1 MNVAARTTLASR
13 EDILTQI
20 GAILASIAGVMT
32 FARNRGEATDV
43 ELPAI
48 ILLDGREDIVDNR
61 VAQMKS
67 VRMPPAVFRLQPQ
80 IFVILRQRDDA
91 TNLTLDGHDA
101 PIGPELS
108 YWRDAVLA
116 ALINDPVL
124 IDMLGTTGQIV
135 YRGMTTDMVTGATLQ
150 GQMQLFLDFN
160 YVWSPAQG

>member
-1 MNVAARTTLASR
+1 MNVMARSTLASR
-13 EDILTQI
+13 EDILVQI
-20 GAILASIAGVMT
+20 GAILAAIAGVKT
-32 FARNRGEATDV
+32 FCRNRGEMSDV

-48 ILLDGREDIVDNR
+48 IMLDGREDIVDNR

-67 VRMPPAVFRLQPQ
+67 VKMPPAVFRLQPQ

-91 TNLTLDGHDA
+91 TNLTLDGEDA

-124 IDMLGTTGQIV
+124 IEMLTTTGQV
-135 YRGMTTDMVTGATLQ
+135 VFRAMETDMQTGGTMQ
-150 GQMQLFLDFN
+150 GMMRLSIDFN
-160 YVWSPAQG
+160 YVWQPAQA